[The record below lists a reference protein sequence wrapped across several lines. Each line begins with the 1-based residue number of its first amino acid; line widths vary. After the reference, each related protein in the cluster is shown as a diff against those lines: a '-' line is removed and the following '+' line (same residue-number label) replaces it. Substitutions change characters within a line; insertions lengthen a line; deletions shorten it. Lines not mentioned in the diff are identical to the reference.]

1 MAEWNLRLAASEQKT
16 AWVPNREPGSG
27 RERNDV
33 RTEGILKS
41 ERKEKSKQK
50 EVSRSQVQ
58 IGCPRKLRCG
68 ERRQRERE
76 RKRIKKGEFT
86 EEKMELEEEK
96 ENLSGKREVV
106 FLLYISKETWLRI
119 RLFQ

>member
-58 IGCPRKLRCG
+58 IDCPRKL
-68 ERRQRERE
+68 
-76 RKRIKKGEFT
+76 
-86 EEKMELEEEK
+86 
-96 ENLSGKREVV
+96 
-106 FLLYISKETWLRI
+106 
-119 RLFQ
+119 